1 MQTWVVMADI
11 GRWDFARTEVNSV
24 HSGEE
29 SAKRM
34 VSKLT
39 EEYEKVDKSTID
51 GFDQPQWFR
60 VEGPFEV
67 IED

>member
-1 MQTWVVMADI
+1 
-11 GRWDFARTEVNSV
+11 
-24 HSGEE
+24 
-29 SAKRM
+29 M

-39 EEYEKVDKSTID
+39 EEYEKADKSTID